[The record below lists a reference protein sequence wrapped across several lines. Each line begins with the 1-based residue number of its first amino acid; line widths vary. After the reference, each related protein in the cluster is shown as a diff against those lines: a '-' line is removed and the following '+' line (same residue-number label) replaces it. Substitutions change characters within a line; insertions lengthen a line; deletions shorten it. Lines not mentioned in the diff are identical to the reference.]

1 MERNQKFWEER
12 GKMFSH
18 NVSIITLSSSLS
30 RSPDKDQSVIIENET
45 QQCMSSSRSLQ
56 QITEKLKK
64 LAKGAKVKELPEGDP
79 LFMFSTIPG
88 KTRDLNAFY
97 DSGCSHLLT
106 NSNVPE
112 KELPAVKTRAGPI
125 PIAAAGDVTVTMED
139 EWMMLVPM
147 MDGTMQAMV
156 GLSCDRVTS
165 SFPQIS
171 TKKAYADIMKGS
183 SGRKREEISR
193 LKVPDV
199 TGGDPDLL
207 IGIYY
212 QNCMPEIVHTLPSG
226 LFIAR
231 LKLKSSR
238 GINACIGGPHKSFSN
253 LVNKVG
259 DAVRLISCFADGIK
273 NFKKF
278 GAPRL
283 PAPIMTE
290 DDLRFAKIMT
300 AAELPGLVPV
310 EDAEPP
316 GHVPLEDR
324 EELDDEDAEKP
335 EGAEKDVESEPNKEK
350 SFNIL
355 CDDCGVDAADEL
367 SLGEVLGEVE
377 KEIGTDELQKHLA
390 AVKELEPEAEIS
402 LHEMKLL
409 LKIQEMGISF
419 DYRCP
424 RCRSCSDCRNASD
437 TERVSVREEKEDE
450 AVKESVSIDFAAK
463 KISAKIPLRGDP
475 NQFLSNNRAIAVKVL
490 EGQCKKLA
498 ADDES
503 RELVVKAFKKL
514 IDRKNALRLDELPE
528 EHRKLILEKSL
539 QHYLPWRVQF
549 KDSISS
555 PARPVFDASSK
566 TPLLPD
572 GRGGRCF
579 NDINCKGKINTLDFL
594 NMILR
599 WELGPEAFCGDL
611 KGFYTS
617 IWLDPDQYHL
627 QRVLYKE
634 GLHPDS
640 DIEELVLVTLIF
652 GVRAVSALS
661 ERAVLM
667 LADYISK
674 SHPRLAEL
682 LKKSRFVDD
691 IADSLSKMSAI
702 ENLIK
707 SADEIFESVG
717 LSCKGWSRSG
727 HAPHPDVTRDGHGVD
742 VGGMTWYTQLDQISV
757 KIPRLHFSKKV
768 RGKLSVGTQLFEG
781 SFADLN
787 NFVPQKLTRRQVVSK
802 FSSVYDPFGKFLPVT
817 SRMKVHMRRA
827 VAETVS
833 WDGILTAET
842 RAVWVK
848 NFWMLE
854 KLRGIL

>member
-1 MERNQKFWEER
+1 
-12 GKMFSH
+12 
-18 NVSIITLSSSLS
+18 
-30 RSPDKDQSVIIENET
+30 
-45 QQCMSSSRSLQ
+45 
-56 QITEKLKK
+56 
-64 LAKGAKVKELPEGDP
+64 
-79 LFMFSTIPG
+79 
-88 KTRDLNAFY
+88 
-97 DSGCSHLLT
+97 
-106 NSNVPE
+106 
-112 KELPAVKTRAGPI
+112 
-125 PIAAAGDVTVTMED
+125 
-139 EWMMLVPM
+139 
-147 MDGTMQAMV
+147 
-156 GLSCDRVTS
+156 
-165 SFPQIS
+165 
-171 TKKAYADIMKGS
+171 
-183 SGRKREEISR
+183 
-193 LKVPDV
+193 
-199 TGGDPDLL
+199 
-207 IGIYY
+207 
-212 QNCMPEIVHTLPSG
+212 
-226 LFIAR
+226 
-231 LKLKSSR
+231 
-238 GINACIGGPHKSFSN
+238 
-253 LVNKVG
+253 
-259 DAVRLISCFADGIK
+259 
-273 NFKKF
+273 
-278 GAPRL
+278 
-283 PAPIMTE
+283 
-290 DDLRFAKIMT
+290 
-300 AAELPGLVPV
+300 
-310 EDAEPP
+310 
-316 GHVPLEDR
+316 
-324 EELDDEDAEKP
+324 
-335 EGAEKDVESEPNKEK
+335 
-350 SFNIL
+350 
-355 CDDCGVDAADEL
+355 
-367 SLGEVLGEVE
+367 
-377 KEIGTDELQKHLA
+377 
-390 AVKELEPEAEIS
+390 
-402 LHEMKLL
+402 
-409 LKIQEMGISF
+409 
-419 DYRCP
+419 
-424 RCRSCSDCRNASD
+424 
-437 TERVSVREEKEDE
+437 
-450 AVKESVSIDFAAK
+450 
-463 KISAKIPLRGDP
+463 
-475 NQFLSNNRAIAVKVL
+475 
-490 EGQCKKLA
+490 
-498 ADDES
+498 
-503 RELVVKAFKKL
+503 
-514 IDRKNALRLDELPE
+514 
-528 EHRKLILEKSL
+528 
-539 QHYLPWRVQF
+539 
-549 KDSISS
+549 
-555 PARPVFDASSK
+555 
-566 TPLLPD
+566 
-572 GRGGRCF
+572 
-579 NDINCKGKINTLDFL
+579 
-594 NMILR
+594 MILR